1 MISLRGLCG
10 AEFSRTESYNPR
22 SFVGN
27 TRTGIGRKAG
37 GVRRIGFRHQRTI
50 AAPAVVRGVG
60 IVTGTPVTLRFLP
73 APVDTGLVF
82 ARTDLQYRPTTP
94 ATADRVTGTNR
105 RTTLGDARTGVTL
118 VEHVLSALAGL
129 RIDNCII
136 ELDAVEPPGLD
147 GSSLGYVQALNR
159 VGGTLQSSR
168 RPIYAATTPIAVEQN
183 GATITLHPPEASAPT
198 VFRAGYILDYGPQ
211 SAIPRQ
217 VFTLNVTPGNYVREV
232 ASCRTFLLD
241 SEADQLRKQ
250 GIGKH
255 LKPSEVLVFGPR
267 GPIDNTLRHADEP
280 ARHKVLDII
289 GDLALCGFDIA
300 GHVTAY
306 RSGHALNAALALELM
321 DRVGRRG
328 EAVLPARVPLPRSR
342 RAA

>member
-1 MISLRGLCG
+1 MRLRGNTDGGSLRNLGYENG
-10 AEFSRTESYNPR
+10 
-22 SFVGN
+22 G
-27 TRTGIGRKAG
+27 TRTGISRKAG

-60 IVTGTPVTLRFLP
+60 IVTGSPVTLRFLP
-73 APVDTGLVF
+73 AAVDTGLVF
-82 ARTDLQYRPTTP
+82 ARTDMAYRPTTP

-129 RIDNCII
+129 RIDNCLI

-147 GSSLGYVQALNR
+147 GSALGYVEALNR
-159 VGGTLQSSR
+159 VGHVLQSSR
-168 RPIYAATTPIAVEQN
+168 RPIYAPATPIAVEQN
-183 GATITLHPPEASAPT
+183 GATITLHPPEANFAT
-198 VFRAGYILDYGPQ
+198 AFRVGYILDYGPH
-211 SAIPRQ
+211 ADIPRQ
-217 VFTLNVTPGNYVREV
+217 VYTLNSTPGNYVREV
-232 ASCRTFLLD
+232 ANCRTFLL
-241 SEADQLRKQ
+241 EAEAEQLRKQ
-250 GIGKH
+250 GVGKH
-255 LKPSEVLVFGPR
+255 LSASEVLVFGPN

-306 RSGHALNAALALELM
+306 RSGHALNAALALELV
-321 DRVGRRG
+321 DRVTQTS
-328 EAVLPARVPLPRSR
+328 EAVLPTRVSLPRSR